1 MALKFGDLTIILF
14 IQELQKQDVPALL
27 DQYKGLY
34 NVNLAQDRHNE
45 CKNMLQRSQ
54 TGFYFVA
61 CSKDQKDGKDKEV
74 QSDDN
79 TKLEQLAQMI

>member
-1 MALKFGDLTIILF
+1 M
-14 IQELQKQDVPALL
+14 
-27 DQYKGLY
+27 
-34 NVNLAQDRHNE
+34 NLAQDRHNE

-79 TKLEQLAQMI
+79 TKLEHLAQMIQAKSNSVKIDDVKINLKCKI

>member
-1 MALKFGDLTIILF
+1 
-14 IQELQKQDVPALL
+14 
-27 DQYKGLY
+27 
-34 NVNLAQDRHNE
+34 
-45 CKNMLQRSQ
+45 MLQRSQ

-79 TKLEQLAQMI
+79 TKLEHLAQMI